1 MKTTKK
7 YSTDILMFEVI
18 YIENNLI
25 DHPRVLEILK
35 RYPNSEVK
43 KIDKI
48 EDVFGRVKK
57 PYLQKR
63 TNLNLFLGE
72 KKGQLVKL
80 APPAY
85 GLSGEP
91 HYYFVH
97 AYNCIYECNYCYLQG
112 YFHSP
117 DIVLYLNHEE
127 IALEI
132 KRVASEY
139 QLLNPDHKVWF
150 HAGEYSDSLALTSLS
165 GELNHYFKLFSD
177 LPFCNLELRTK
188 SVNIRELIKEE
199 PLENIITSFSLSPAH
214 RIKNN
219 DLKTPSLKNR
229 LQAIFE
235 LQNRGFPIGIHFDPI
250 IYDEDFISSYEELAD
265 QLLENIS
272 ADKIRYISLGVVRF
286 TKEVFQ
292 KVQKNYPDSDLLAQE
307 FVRSFDNKIRYN
319 RPMRLWMLSTIKQQ
333 LIDRGISPDRIYL
346 CMEDNAYDPMVKSH
360 D

>member
-1 MKTTKK
+1 
-7 YSTDILMFEVI
+7 MFETI
-18 YIENNLI
+18 YIENQLT
-25 DHPRVLEILK
+25 DHPKVLDILK
-35 RYPNSEVK
+35 KYPRSEVK
-43 KIDKI
+43 KINKV

-72 KKGQLVKL
+72 KKGQLVKV

-127 IALEI
+127 ISLEI
-132 KRVASEY
+132 KRVAFENY
-139 QLLNPDHKVWF
+139 AKNPSQKIWF

-165 GELNHYFKLFSD
+165 GELSHYFKTFRELS
-177 LPFCNLELRTK
+177 FCNLELRTK
-188 SVNIRELIKEE
+188 SINIRELLKET
-199 PLENIITSFSLSPAH
+199 PLDNVITSFSLSPAH
-214 RIKNN
+214 RIKSN
-219 DLKTPSLKNR
+219 DLKTPSLKHR
-229 LQAIFE
+229 LEAIAE
-235 LQNRGFPIGIHFDPI
+235 LYKAGFPIAIHFDPI
-250 IYDEDFISSYEELAD
+250 IYDDNFIESYEELIE
-265 QLLENIS
+265 QLLLSIPAE
-272 ADKIRYISLGVVRF
+272 KICYISLGVVRF

-292 KVQKNYPDSDLLAQE
+292 KVQKNYPNSDLLAQE

-319 RPMRLWMLSTIKQQ
+319 RPMRQWMLSKIQQ
-333 LIDRGISPDRIYL
+333 ILLDKNVPEKRIYQ
-346 CMEDNAYDPMVKSH
+346 CMEDLENDPMVKAH

>member
-1 MKTTKK
+1 
-7 YSTDILMFEVI
+7 MFEVI
-18 YIENNLI
+18 YIENHLI
-25 DHPRVLEILK
+25 NHPRVLEILK
-35 RYPNSEVK
+35 KYPNSEIK
-43 KIDKI
+43 KIDSVS
-48 EDVFGRVKK
+48 DVFGRVKK

-132 KRVASEY
+132 KRVADEY
-139 QLLNPDHKVWF
+139 HQIHPEHSVWF

-165 GELNHYFKLFSD
+165 GELGHYFKLFKNLSR
-177 LPFCNLELRTK
+177 CNLELRTK
-188 SVNIRELIKEE
+188 SINIKELIKEE

-214 RIKNN
+214 RIKSN
-219 DLKTPSLKNR
+219 DLKTPPLKNR
-229 LQAIFE
+229 LEAISE
-235 LQNRGFPIGIHFDPI
+235 LNKRGFPVAIHFDPI
-250 IYDEDFISSYEELAD
+250 IYDDQFIESYEELVD
-265 QLLENIS
+265 QLIENLP
-272 ADKIRYISLGVVRF
+272 AKKIRYISLGVVRF
-286 TKEVFQ
+286 TKEVYQ
-292 KVQKNYPDSDLLAQE
+292 KVQKNYPDSDILAQE

-319 RPMRLWMLSTIKQQ
+319 RPMRQWMLSKIKEL
-333 LIDRGISPDRIYL
+333 LINRGVSPDCIYL
-346 CMEDNAYDPMVKSH
+346 CMEDSDNDPMVKLH

>member
-1 MKTTKK
+1 MVN
-7 YSTDILMFEVI
+7 SMFEVI
-18 YIENNLI
+18 YVEEHLLN
-25 DHPRVLEILK
+25 HPRVLEIQSK
-35 RYPNSEVK
+35 YPRSEIK
-43 KIDKI
+43 MIQKI

-72 KKGQLVKL
+72 KKGQLVKP

-91 HYYFVH
+91 HFYFVH

-127 IALEI
+127 IGQEI
-132 KRVASEY
+132 KRTAENCHKE
-139 QLLNPDHKVWF
+139 NPDHHVWF

-165 GELNHYFKLFSD
+165 GELGHYFKLFKD
-177 LPFCNLELRTK
+177 LPYAKLELRTK
-188 SVNIRELIKEE
+188 SINIKELLKE
-199 PLENIITSFSLSPAH
+199 KPLPNIVTSFSLSPAH
-214 RIKNN
+214 RAKIN
-219 DLKTPSLKNR
+219 DLKTPPLKSR
-229 LQAIFE
+229 LQAIGE
-235 LQNRGFPIGIHFDPI
+235 LHQKGFPIGIHFDPI
-250 IYDEDFISSYEELAD
+250 IYDDQFLDSYQDLID
-265 QLLENIS
+265 QLIEILPASNIE
-272 ADKIRYISLGVVRF
+272 YISLGVVRF

-307 FVRSFDNKIRYN
+307 FVRSFDNKIRYS
-319 RPMRLWMLSTIKQQ
+319 RPMRLWMMGKIKDQ
-333 LIDRGISPDRIYL
+333 LIAKGVEEKKIYL
-346 CMEDNAYDPMVKSH
+346 CMEETDLDPMVKER

>member
-1 MKTTKK
+1 
-7 YSTDILMFEVI
+7 MFEVI
-18 YIENNLI
+18 YIENHLC

-35 RYPNSEVK
+35 KYPNSEVK
-43 KIDKI
+43 KIDKVENI
-48 EDVFGRVKK
+48 FGRVKK

-72 KKGQLVKL
+72 KKGELVKL

-139 QLLNPDHKVWF
+139 HLQHPKHQIWF

-165 GELNHYFKLFSD
+165 GELTNYFNLFKD
-177 LPFCNLELRTK
+177 LQYCNLELRTK
-188 SVNIRELIKEE
+188 SVNIRELIKEK

-214 RIKNN
+214 RVKSN
-219 DLKTPSLKNR
+219 DLKTPPLKNR
-229 LQAIFE
+229 LEAIRE
-235 LQNRGFPIGIHFDPI
+235 LNARGFPIGIHFDPI
-250 IYDEDFISSYEELAD
+250 IHDGVFLESYEELAD
-265 QLLENIS
+265 LLLESIP
-272 ADKIRYISLGVVRF
+272 ADKIRYISLGVIRF
-286 TKEVFQ
+286 TKEVYQ
-292 KVQKNYPDSDLLAQE
+292 KVQKNYPGTDLLAQE

-319 RPMRLWMLSTIKQQ
+319 RPMRFWMLSKVKQQ
-333 LIDRGISPDRIYL
+333 LIERGISPAKIYL
-346 CMEDNAYDPMVKSH
+346 CMEEAQEVGLD
-360 D
+360 

>member
-1 MKTTKK
+1 
-7 YSTDILMFEVI
+7 MFEVI
-18 YIENNLI
+18 YIENNLSL
-25 DHPRVLEILK
+25 HPRVLEILK
-35 RYPNSEVK
+35 KYPNSEVK
-43 KIDKI
+43 MIDKI

-63 TNLNLFLGE
+63 SNLNLFLGE

-127 IALEI
+127 IAEEI
-132 KRVASEY
+132 KRVAFDY
-139 QLLNPDHKVWF
+139 HHQHPLHKVWF

-165 GELNHYFKLFSD
+165 GELNHYFKLFKD

-188 SVNIRELIKEE
+188 SVNIRELLKEE
-199 PLENIITSFSLSPAH
+199 PLENVITSFSLSPAH
-214 RIKNN
+214 RVKSN
-219 DLKTPSLKNR
+219 DLKTPPLKNR
-229 LQAIFE
+229 LEAIRE
-235 LQNRGFPIGIHFDPI
+235 LNERGFPIGIHFDPI
-250 IYDEDFISSYEELAD
+250 IYDDQFIGSYEELAD
-265 QLLENIS
+265 QLLEVLP

-286 TKEVFQ
+286 TKEVYQ
-292 KVQKNYPDSDLLAQE
+292 KVQKHYPDSDLLAQE

-319 RPMRLWMLSTIKQQ
+319 RPMRLWMLAKIKQQ
-333 LIDRGISPDRIYL
+333 LIDRNVPAERIYL
-346 CMEDNAYDPMVKSH
+346 CMEDSAEDPMVKH
-360 D
+360 ND